1 MENVSLGGYSASK
14 TFAAQQV
21 SRGGKTVYIISLPIQ
36 LVPVHLPVADPTK
49 PIELNR
55 QVIKSHA
62 EDFGDYW
69 LKNPESW
76 TVPPLLVDTQESL
89 RFEQRFAIEN
99 GPVLGVLSVPDYSNK
114 VLRTLDGQH
123 RIYGWFYVSDK
134 LFKDLSK
141 NQEALAQANRTGTEL
156 DKQLA
161 KEKVASTKASIARL
175 QNEQVTLEIITD
187 VTEFEH
193 QTFFT
198 KIADSAKGINASERT
213 RMDETNMTSR
223 VAKKLAS
230 EIELLMN
237 RIEMRKASVGKTSA
251 QLFSIANI
259 RDIVRHACF
268 GIKGKVTMARE
279 QETTDGNAFDIT
291 VNFLRAMVE
300 AIPAM
305 KQMEERNYLPKDLRK
320 DSLLG
325 SVTIWRCL
333 AGAYN
338 DLAVQDKDRVLVW
351 NKAGHDSFVKM
362 VSELHK
368 KMKITTESNG
378 KKSIISNWEKTDCFN
393 PGEAA
398 PRSRA
403 QDLRNLSAL
412 FTEWAKSGTIFDPVK
427 IKR

>member
-1 MENVSLGGYSASK
+1 MEEVSLGGYSDTK

-21 SRGGKTVYIISLPIQ
+21 SRGGKTVYIISLPIN
-36 LVPVHLPVADPTK
+36 LVPVHLSVPDPAH

-69 LKNPESW
+69 LKYPESW
-76 TVPPLLVDTQESL
+76 TVPPLLVDTQEQL
-89 RFEQRFAIEN
+89 RFEPKYNIKN
-99 GPVLGVLSVPDYSNK
+99 GPVLGELHIPDYSNK

-123 RIYGWFYVSDK
+123 RIYGWYYISDK
-134 LFKDLSK
+134 LFKELSK
-141 NQEALAQANRTGTEL
+141 NQESLAQANRTGTEL

-161 KEKVASTKASIARL
+161 KEKVDGTRASITRL
-175 QNEQVTLEIITD
+175 QKEQVTIEIITD

-198 KIADSAKGINASERT
+198 KIADSAKGINPSERT

-230 EIELLMN
+230 ENELLMN
-237 RIEMRKASVGKTSA
+237 RIEMRKGSVGKTSPE
-251 QLFSIANI
+251 LFSIANI
-259 RDIVRHACF
+259 RDIVRHTCF

-279 QETTDGNAFDIT
+279 QETSDSNASD
-291 VNFLRAMVE
+291 VASNFISAMVT
-300 AIPAM
+300 AIPALQQM
-305 KQMEERNYLPKDLRK
+305 KERNYLPKDLRK
-320 DSLLG
+320 ESLLG

-338 DLAVQDKDRVLVW
+338 DLAIKNENRVLML
-351 NKAGHDSFVKM
+351 NKAGNDSFINM
-362 VSELHK
+362 VTELHK
-368 KMKITTESNG
+368 KMKITTEING
-378 KKSIISNWEKTDCFN
+378 TKSIISNWEKTDCFN
-393 PGEAA
+393 PGETA

-412 FTEWAKSGTIFDPVK
+412 FTEWAKSGRLFDPAT
-427 IKR
+427 IKK